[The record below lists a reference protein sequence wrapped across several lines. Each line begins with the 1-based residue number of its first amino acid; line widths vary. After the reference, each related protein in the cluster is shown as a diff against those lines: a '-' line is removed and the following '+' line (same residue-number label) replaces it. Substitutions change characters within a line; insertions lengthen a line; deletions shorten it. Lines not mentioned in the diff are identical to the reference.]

1 MRTLHR
7 ASQNLVQLLLQEI
20 YIEQEQSFS
29 YSRVKDYME
38 LVKMRLASL
47 VVFSAGMGY
56 LTAPSHT
63 FEWSKFLCLILGGFL
78 VTGSS
83 NAFNQIIEKD
93 LDKLMTRTTN
103 RPLPAGRMTVKQAL
117 IFAVLSGVVG
127 IVILWFCNPLSAI
140 LGALALVLYTLIYTP
155 MKRITPFAVFIGAFP
170 GAIPPMLG
178 WVAATNSLDIFAWI
192 LFAIQFI
199 WQFPH
204 FWAIAWVLDEDYQ
217 KAGFK
222 MLPSPGGRDKN
233 SAFQTMIYALSLIP
247 MSFVPHYFNMIG
259 SATSVIIC
267 ICGFLF
273 FLQALTLYRKCDIK
287 SARQLMFGSFI
298 YLPVVQ
304 IAMVLGKI

>member
-1 MRTLHR
+1 
-7 ASQNLVQLLLQEI
+7 
-20 YIEQEQSFS
+20 
-29 YSRVKDYME
+29 
-38 LVKMRLASL
+38 
-47 VVFSAGMGY
+47 
-56 LTAPSHT
+56 
-63 FEWSKFLCLILGGFL
+63 
-78 VTGSS
+78 
-83 NAFNQIIEKD
+83 
-93 LDKLMTRTTN
+93 
-103 RPLPAGRMTVKQAL
+103 
-117 IFAVLSGVVG
+117 
-127 IVILWFCNPLSAI
+127 
-140 LGALALVLYTLIYTP
+140 

-259 SATSVIIC
+259 SATSVIIS
-267 ICGFLF
+267 ICGILF